1 MGGSRK
7 FVIRPPVVIPVG
19 QVLWYESG
27 RRTGCA
33 DDLPGA
39 VYSRTMLMLRDR
51 IQRPQW
57 ADGEPPEEVG
67 VIAAARIDQRL
78 LDRINERRR
87 AA

>member
-7 FVIRPPVVIPVG
+7 IVIRPPAVIPVG

-51 IQRPQW
+51 IQWPQR
-57 ADGEPPEEVG
+57 ADEPPEEVG